1 MTHHPTIAPVAELG
15 AALDPA
21 LLQSEIHQMETL
33 LALLRKRTDLACE
46 LAVHG
51 VNWASR
57 PLSPADIKAMVGR
70 RRGVSVE
77 EIDGQGA
84 TRPVVEA
91 RHEAMYLMRA
101 QKNEDGSTRWSFPEI
116 GRCFGGRDHSTA
128 WQAIGRHAE
137 RLRAIG
143 LVDTAERPRPAK
155 PQAVGRVG

>member
-21 LLQSEIHQMETL
+21 LLQSEIDQMETL

-46 LAVHG
+46 LATHG
-51 VNWASR
+51 VNWGSR

-77 EIDGQGA
+77 EIDGQGC

-101 QKNEDGSTRWSFPEI
+101 QKNEDGGTRWSLPEI
-116 GRCFGGRDHSTA
+116 GRSFGGRDHTTA
-128 WQAIGRHAE
+128 WHGIGRHE
-137 RLRAIG
+137 
-143 LVDTAERPRPAK
+143 AK
-155 PQAVGRVG
+155 LAALHQSPKAPV